1 MHGVSMMTKYVKA
14 NRGKSTTIWSST
26 QDLDFWWG
34 DDVTIED
41 IVDTYVANRDEV
53 ILRSGE
59 TVSVDEMDADSI
71 PFKDM
76 DINRMLQDIT
86 SDWDGEM
93 ELEDLTNTV
102 IPEIEKQCAGN
113 MIWAI
118 GNYQRWDGGYH
129 ALEFYSDVE
138 DGIRG
143 LCYPDYDSSSALIND
158 EGNLVFTESSHDA
171 PMGGTAMTLY
181 SFKDNASINAAED
194 YMNEEYTEIDSEG
207 VAHKIPEYWGYEAS
221 VDDFAEDFEVVDE
234 WIRRGWLTPIDANSL
249 FI

>member
-1 MHGVSMMTKYVKA
+1 MMTKYIKA
-14 NRGKSTTIWSST
+14 NREQSTTIWSST
-26 QDLDFWWG
+26 QDLDFWW
-34 DDVTIED
+34 DDATTED
-41 IVDTYVANRDEV
+41 IVYTYVENMNEV
-53 ILRSGE
+53 ILKSGE
-59 TVSVDEMDADSI
+59 TVSADEMDVAEI
-71 PFKDM
+71 PFEDM
-76 DINRMLQDIT
+76 DVDSMLQDIT
-86 SDWDGEM
+86 SGWDGEM
-93 ELEDLTNTV
+93 ELEALTNVV

-129 ALEFYSDVE
+129 ALGFYSDVE
-138 DGIRG
+138 DGIKK
-143 LCYPDYDSSSALIND
+143 LCYPSYDSSSALIND
-158 EGNLVFTESSHDA
+158 RGNLVFTESSHDA

-194 YMNEEYTEIDSEG
+194 YINEEHTEIDSEG

-221 VDDFAEDFEVVDE
+221 VDDFAEDSVVVNE